1 MSVSVY
7 YELSSNCWTNCATTW
22 LLFCW
27 IWESRRFSNLRCF
40 KGPEPQ
46 MFGPYGYG
54 SIPINTIFRGMN
66 IHKSQ
71 LFWCELQG
79 YKVLTHCHIWIVLN
93 GAFNLAFCIPC
104 VSVCMLKWRPLSKM
118 DDISS
123 CKKLQENQR
132 TCLDPWYPW
141 APLRAAFLASL
152 TVAKLHLAGWGLK
165 KQAMTWFLTDFLDC
179 WFGFRD
185 I

>member
-27 IWESRRFSNLRCF
+27 IWESSRFSNLRCF

-123 CKKLQENQR
+123 CKKYKR
-132 TCLDPWYPW
+132 TN
-141 APLRAAFLASL
+141 APVL
-152 TVAKLHLAGWGLK
+152 T
-165 KQAMTWFLTDFLDC
+165 
-179 WFGFRD
+179 RD
-185 I
+185 IPEHRCALLFLLLSLWPSCILLVGDWKSKRWHDF